1 MLILAF
7 LWLARL
13 WGGAVSG
20 AGLPG
25 SAWRAPMRW
34 AGEPYAG
41 RAGGVNWVVFRSGL
55 SGGQFKHGWQLPRL
69 LDADTLLPALLAAF
83 QADLALAHGK
93 GVGEKGQQLGVGLAV
108 DWRGGEADL
117 QPFTVQ
123 PGELVATGFG
133 LQVAIEDQVLAV
145 PAIET
150 HRVLGL
156 RPPG

>member
-1 MLILAF
+1 M
-7 LWLARL
+7 
-13 WGGAVSG
+13 
-20 AGLPG
+20 
-25 SAWRAPMRW
+25 
-34 AGEPYAG
+34 
-41 RAGGVNWVVFRSGL
+41 
-55 SGGQFKHGWQLPRL
+55 
-69 LDADTLLPALLAAF
+69 DAHALLPVEFAAF

-93 GVGEKGQQLGVGLAV
+93 GVGEKGQQLGVGLTV
-108 DWRGGEADL
+108 DWRRGEADL
-117 QPFTVQ
+117 QPLTVQ